1 MRKHEALFNR
11 FRRILKKS
19 RSLAEKDNNS
29 EGNEA
34 LTLKRAKLNLGVK
47 SLSTTESGFKLPC
60 QTKQFRNRRVAK
72 RSHRWVFTVL
82 EGNDRGRQF
91 IGVTPELKIGRQPEN
106 HICLQDSKVS
116 RFHALIKV
124 KEYCLIIK
132 DLQSTNGTFINNV
145 KVKREKLHTGD
156 LIKIGDT
163 ILQATLET
171 D

>member
-1 MRKHEALFNR
+1 MRKHEALINKFRGVLKRHRNLANR
-11 FRRILKKS
+11 
-19 RSLAEKDNNS
+19 DNDS

-34 LTLKRAKLNLGVK
+34 LTLKRAKLNSGIK
-47 SLSTTESGFKLPC
+47 SLPITESGFKLPC
-60 QTKQFRNRRVAK
+60 QTKRFRNRRVAK
-72 RSHRWVFTVL
+72 RCHRWVFTVL

-91 IGVTPELKIGRQPEN
+91 IGATPELRVGRQPEN

-124 KEYCLIIK
+124 KEYCLFIK

-145 KVKREKLHTGD
+145 KIKRDKLHTGD
-156 LIKIGDT
+156 LIKMGDT
-163 ILQATLET
+163 IIQATLET